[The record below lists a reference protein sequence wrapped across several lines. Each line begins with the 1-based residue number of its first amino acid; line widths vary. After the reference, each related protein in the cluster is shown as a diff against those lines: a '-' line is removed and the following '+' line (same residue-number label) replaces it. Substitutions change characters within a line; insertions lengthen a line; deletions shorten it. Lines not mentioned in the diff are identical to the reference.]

1 MLEELR
7 NNLLISVIVP
17 VYNIADYVEKCIKSI
32 IDQTYRNLEIILIDD
47 GSTDESGEICNR
59 YAETDARIAVFHKMN
74 GGLSDARNYGI
85 ERAHGELLGFVDGDD
100 WIHPQMYEI
109 MLMKMQQET
118 ADIVSCWFEQ
128 EDEEEFNKKVDLEAL
143 NIKNMSGAEA
153 LIEIETPLVV
163 AWNKLYRKEIFSELR
178 YPVGKL
184 HEDEFVIHKIFRQCE
199 KITIIECSLYFYTIR
214 SNSIVAIMSEQRI
227 NDALEALADRVS
239 FADKEHWD
247 EVMPAVVKRYCDYC
261 IDRYY
266 DIQGKRYEISVEIKE
281 KLWRLEHDMCEKYR
295 KIQIDEKYRRFSI
308 SPTEYEGY
316 INRKTL
322 KEKLY
327 STVRRFMKL

>member
-128 EDEEEFNKKVDLEAL
+128 EDEEKFNKKVDLEAL

-184 HEDEFVIHKIFRQCE
+184 HEDEFVIHKIFKQCE

-239 FADKEHWD
+239 FADKEHWN

-266 DIQGKRYEISVEIKE
+266 DIQSKRYEISVEIKE

-295 KIQIDEKYRRFSI
+295 KIQIDEKYRRFAI